1 MCTLVRLVSGVGP
14 NVLLQVGQLAELSVA
29 DLASVGPDPQLA
41 QGQLGQVLLVSVGG
55 GGGAGFAATWVE
67 GHLVW

>member
-41 QGQLGQVLLVSVGG
+41 QGQLGQVLLVSVGA
-55 GGGAGFAATWVE
+55 GAGFAATWVE